1 MSMSKEFKEFVMRG
15 NVMDLAIG
23 IVIGAAFAKIVDAM
37 VKDILM
43 PLLGLLIGPKGFE
56 NSYISLSK
64 DVDVAKSANPNL
76 SLEDASKVG
85 NVLAWGDFVT
95 VVIDFL
101 IIAFFVF
108 MVVKFLNRLSISKGI
123 GSVIEGIKKD

>member
-1 MSMSKEFKEFVMRG
+1 
-15 NVMDLAIG
+15 
-23 IVIGAAFAKIVDAM
+23 

-43 PLLGLLIGPKGFE
+43 PLLGLLIGPKGFRKFLCF
-56 NSYISLSK
+56 SFK
-64 DVDVAKSANPNL
+64 DVDAARSANPNL
-76 SLEDASKVG
+76 SLEEAGKIG

-101 IIAFFVF
+101 IIAFFVL
-108 MVVKFLNRLSISKGI
+108 MVVKRLNRLSMSKGI

>member
-1 MSMSKEFKEFVMRG
+1 MSMTKEFKEFILRG

-43 PLLGLLIGPKGFE
+43 PVIGLIIGPKGFE
-56 NSYISLSK
+56 NSYVSLSK
-64 DVDVAKSANPNL
+64 DVDAAKSVNPNL
-76 SLEDASKVG
+76 SLEDARKAG
-85 NVLAWGDFVT
+85 NVLAWGDFAT

-101 IIAFFVF
+101 IIAFFIF
-108 MVVKFLNRLSISKGI
+108 MLVKFLNRLSLSKG
-123 GSVIEGIKKD
+123 VEGIKKE